1 MHGPFYKRKIDIVLK
16 AYLSLLLVSYFL
28 NVLASD
34 SSPFGCLSLVFLA
47 HSACPPP
54 SIVFVWWSTYFFLS
68 SLSLSVLLVR
78 TCLTTCKL
86 STVIDHHLLLGAV
99 LWLVVFA
106 NHFVILFFNMK
117 PSLSHVSFFCHH
129 LH

>member
-54 SIVFVWWSTYFFLS
+54 QHCFCLVVHLFFLS

>member
-54 SIVFVWWSTYFFLS
+54 ALFLS
-68 SLSLSVLLVR
+68 GGPPIFSFIPFLV
-78 TCLTTCKL
+78 CSPCQNMFN
-86 STVIDHHLLLGAV
+86 HL
-99 LWLVVFA
+99 
-106 NHFVILFFNMK
+106 
-117 PSLSHVSFFCHH
+117 
-129 LH
+129 

>member
-54 SIVFVWWSTYFFLS
+54 SIVFVWWSTYFFFHPFPCLF
-68 SLSLSVLLVR
+68 SLSE
-78 TCLTTCKL
+78 
-86 STVIDHHLLLGAV
+86 
-99 LWLVVFA
+99 
-106 NHFVILFFNMK
+106 
-117 PSLSHVSFFCHH
+117 HV
-129 LH
+129 

>member
-54 SIVFVWWSTYFFLS
+54 ALFLSGGPPIFFLS

-86 STVIDHHLLLGAV
+86 STVIEHHLLLGAV